1 MNNAE
6 NRLPKYDVPEG
17 EKAPLWMWSEA
28 LLIDEA
34 LNKGKITLDEAQKGL
49 FEDSEIAD
57 MMRRLVDVNFFVEYA
72 NDYVAPEKRGETLME
87 LFKKD
92 NLADFLADNN
102 FGVTMAMTR
111 LDENT
116 ASVVRYLNDKKVTTT
131 AWIVI
136 EDSEGYWTNKTS
148 IDRTIKKTEA
158 VRKWSKENDLKFKGI
173 GFDLEKPLTYVSAWA
188 QRNLSKI
195 ITEEI
200 KYRKNI
206 ITGEEASKELGQ
218 YLNQLH
224 SDKVETEI
232 YTNPRGFKN
241 LLGGIDVRN
250 VDRYYEM
257 TYASGLPKFL
267 RKQGVSILKSNNA
280 LAALGIF
287 CKEGTYPGR
296 DLMNGNLAN
305 EQHLTEDELK
315 ANIQTVLKYNF
326 EKKELSARNISIF
339 ALNDDAYTAK
349 TTDRILRELVKP

>member
-1 MNNAE
+1 MQEAIK
-6 NRLPKYDVPEG
+6 P
-17 EKAPLWMWSEA
+17 WMVNEAYLTNEA
-28 LLIDEA
+28 LD
-34 LNKGKITLDEAQKGL
+34 KGIITLDEAQNGL
-49 FEDSEIAD
+49 TKEAEIAD
-57 MMRRLVDVNFFVEYA
+57 MMRKLVNVNFFVEYA
-72 NDYVAPEKRGETLME
+72 NDYVDPDKRGETLME
-87 LFKKD
+87 LFQKD
-92 NLADFLADNN
+92 NLVDFLADNN

-111 LDENT
+111 LDEKT
-116 ASVVRYLNDKKVTTT
+116 ASVVKYLNDKKVLTT

-136 EDSEGYWTNKTS
+136 EDNEGYWTNKTS
-148 IDRTIKKTEA
+148 IAQTIKKTEA
-158 VRKWSKENDLKFKGI
+158 VIKWSKENSLEFKAI

-206 ITGEEASKELGQ
+206 ITGKEASKELSQ

-224 SDKVETEI
+224 NNKVETEV

-257 TYASGLPKFL
+257 AYASGLPKFL

-287 CKEGTYPGR
+287 CKKGTYPGR

-315 ANIQTVLKYNF
+315 ANIKTVLSFNF
-326 EKKELSARNISIF
+326 KKRELGTRNISIF
-339 ALNDDAYTAK
+339 ALNEDDYTVK
-349 TTDRILRELVKP
+349 TTDRILREIIKS